1 MNGTAGSGSKACVCK
16 GRKNEEKETTDCAN
30 ADSHGWMPNERL
42 FGGALDAAQHG
53 WGRNIADLQRME
65 NRVSVKKAVM
75 LLPTN
80 SFTLKQLEVAAA
92 YLTGKDLNLTSKDQA
107 EIMLLRELE

>member
-1 MNGTAGSGSKACVCK
+1 MSGCLA
-16 GRKNEEKETTDCAN
+16 
-30 ADSHGWMPNERL
+30 
-42 FGGALDAAQHG
+42 ALLML
-53 WGRNIADLQRME
+53 RNMVGVESIADLQRME

-107 EIMLLRELE
+107 VITLLRKLE

>member
-1 MNGTAGSGSKACVCK
+1 MSGCLA
-16 GRKNEEKETTDCAN
+16 
-30 ADSHGWMPNERL
+30 
-42 FGGALDAAQHG
+42 ALLML
-53 WGRNIADLQRME
+53 RNMVGVESIADLQRME

-107 EIMLLRELE
+107 VITLLRELE

>member
-1 MNGTAGSGSKACVCK
+1 MSGCLA
-16 GRKNEEKETTDCAN
+16 
-30 ADSHGWMPNERL
+30 
-42 FGGALDAAQHG
+42 ALLML
-53 WGRNIADLQRME
+53 RNMVGVESIADLQRME
-65 NRVSVKKAVM
+65 NRVSVKKTVM

-107 EIMLLRELE
+107 VITLLRELE

>member
-1 MNGTAGSGSKACVCK
+1 MSGCLA
-16 GRKNEEKETTDCAN
+16 
-30 ADSHGWMPNERL
+30 
-42 FGGALDAAQHG
+42 ALLML
-53 WGRNIADLQRME
+53 RNMVGVESIADLQRME
-65 NRVSVKKAVM
+65 NRVSVKKAVI

-107 EIMLLRELE
+107 VITLLRELE

>member
-1 MNGTAGSGSKACVCK
+1 MSGCLA
-16 GRKNEEKETTDCAN
+16 
-30 ADSHGWMPNERL
+30 
-42 FGGALDAAQHG
+42 ALLML
-53 WGRNIADLQRME
+53 RNMVGVESIADLQRME

-107 EIMLLRELE
+107 VITL